1 MEPGIISTYFSSI
14 STDTKARALP
24 KLHSEISCCLPSPS
38 LTLVPP
44 IYVKCQVLLSLFLK
58 PVTPFTFLF
67 QANSRH
73 YLLSMWAQIQSS
85 PSASKFFSN
94 LPKQSLKLPKALHSF
109 YDKIQRLQC
118 LLQSDPEY
126 LFIKPENIKTG
137 TPKIMQK
144 RKMKTKMVKFLTLAK
159 ITQKE
164 KSQKEKSEN
173 I

>member
-1 MEPGIISTYFSSI
+1 
-14 STDTKARALP
+14 
-24 KLHSEISCCLPSPS
+24 
-38 LTLVPP
+38 
-44 IYVKCQVLLSLFLK
+44 
-58 PVTPFTFLF
+58 
-67 QANSRH
+67 
-73 YLLSMWAQIQSS
+73 MWAQIQSS

-118 LLQSDPEY
+118 ILQSDPEY

-144 RKMKTKMVKFLTLAK
+144 KKMKTKMVKFLTLAK

-164 KSQKEKSEN
+164 KSQKEKPED